1 MSQFIGLNPDVLCLT
16 DLGFVYLDNGQSTLR
31 LNSKAFDEL
40 LGARADTEVATL
52 ADRHP
57 QFFTRYPAEQPARA
71 SARDAA
77 WQPREDAL
85 R

>member
-1 MSQFIGLNPDVLCLT
+1 MSQFIGLNPDVLCLA

-40 LGARADTEVATL
+40 LGARADTEVAAL
-52 ADRHP
+52 ADHHP
-57 QFFTRYPAEQPARA
+57 QFFTRCPDARA
-71 SARDAA
+71 ARATARAQA
-77 WQPREDAL
+77 WHPREDAL